1 MNMASVTLDG
11 ATMTDW
17 AAFHAQSRQVF
28 GFPDFYGAS
37 MDAWIDC
44 LSYLRDDDGMAS
56 VRLGPD
62 EVLEIRIEHSDAWRR
77 QQPDMLDEVLYCIE
91 GINERY
97 ADYGE
102 PAALKVTL
110 R

>member
-1 MNMASVTLDG
+1 MAVVTLDG
-11 ATMTDW
+11 STITDW
-17 AAFHAQSRQVF
+17 AAFHAQSKQAF
-28 GFPDFYGAS
+28 GFPEFYGAS

-44 LSYLRDDDGMAS
+44 LSYLRDDDGMAA

-62 EVLEIRIEHSDAWRR
+62 EVLQIDILQADTWRAAH
-77 QQPDMLDEVLYCIE
+77 PEMLEEVLYCIE

-102 PAALKVTL
+102 KPAL
-110 R
+110 RANLR